1 MRDLTTGFGRRLRRA
16 ASDER
21 GAVMILA
28 ALLLGFGVLLGVA
41 ALVIDVGR
49 LYQERAELQD
59 GADAA
64 AIGVAKSCAL
74 GACDP
79 AVATGYADGNASS
92 LTGGTAGVP
101 MICGSGGMGLCPAS
115 TGATIDCPDPPPGS
129 TNYVD
134 VHTATQT
141 AGGSTL
147 LPPIFAE
154 TLLGNSG
161 YQGAAVHACAQ
172 AEWGPP
178 AAATTP
184 AVTIS
189 ACEWDQATQQGT
201 SFPAAPPYPPNQ
213 PPALSADQVLTP
225 NSGNGTGCATEPG
238 GADGPGSFGW
248 VAHPRGNCTV
258 STSTTGP
265 SFSGRTQAFAS
276 NSCLVL
282 LQSAQ
287 QNQKPILVPVYTSA
301 TGPTGRLSFALQG
314 FADFVVT
321 GYHLLGP
328 DGSYA
333 DESDWVDPANDCQ
346 GANSCLNGYFVHGV
360 VPFTGSF
367 GATDLGVYSID
378 LTG

>member
-1 MRDLTTGFGRRLRRA
+1 MTWFGRRLQRA
-16 ASDER
+16 GTDEG

-28 ALLLGFGVLLGVA
+28 ALLLGFGVLLGMA

-74 GACDP
+74 GACNP
-79 AVATGYADGNASS
+79 AVAVSYADANASQ
-92 LTGGTAGVP
+92 LTGDTAAAP
-101 MICGSGGMGLCPAS
+101 LICGSNGMALCPAS
-115 TGATIDCPDPPPGS
+115 TGAMIDCPDPPSGGA
-129 TNYVD
+129 NYVD

-141 AGGSTL
+141 ASGSTL
-147 LPPIFAE
+147 LPPVFAE

-161 YQGAAVHACAQ
+161 YQGTTVHACAQ

-201 SFPAAPPYPPNQ
+201 SFPASPPYPPNQ
-213 PPALSADQVLTP
+213 PPAPSADQVLTP
-225 NSGNGTGCATEPG
+225 TSGNGTGCATEPA

-248 VAHPRGNCTV
+248 VSQPGGNCTFPV
-258 STSTTGP
+258 SGS
-265 SFSGRTQAFAS
+265 SFPVRNGAAVSSPCER
-276 NSCLVL
+276 VL
-282 LQSAQ
+282 QNAQ
-287 QNQKPILVPVYTSA
+287 QNRVPILVPVYVT
-301 TGPTGRLSFALQG
+301 TDGNTYTLLG

-321 GYHLLGP
+321 GYNLVGFGG
-328 DGSYA
+328 DSVDA
-333 DESDWVDPANDCQ
+333 SDWLDPANDCQ
-346 GANSCLNGYFVHGV
+346 GTNYCINGYFVQGV
-360 VPFTGSF
+360 APFTGSF
-367 GATDLGVYSID
+367 GPTNLGVSVID

>member
-92 LTGGTAGVP
+92 LTGGTAGVS

-134 VHTATQT
+134 VHT
-141 AGGSTL
+141 
-147 LPPIFAE
+147 
-154 TLLGNSG
+154 
-161 YQGAAVHACAQ
+161 
-172 AEWGPP
+172 
-178 AAATTP
+178 
-184 AVTIS
+184 
-189 ACEWDQATQQGT
+189 
-201 SFPAAPPYPPNQ
+201 
-213 PPALSADQVLTP
+213 
-225 NSGNGTGCATEPG
+225 
-238 GADGPGSFGW
+238 
-248 VAHPRGNCTV
+248 
-258 STSTTGP
+258 
-265 SFSGRTQAFAS
+265 
-276 NSCLVL
+276 
-282 LQSAQ
+282 
-287 QNQKPILVPVYTSA
+287 
-301 TGPTGRLSFALQG
+301 
-314 FADFVVT
+314 
-321 GYHLLGP
+321 
-328 DGSYA
+328 
-333 DESDWVDPANDCQ
+333 
-346 GANSCLNGYFVHGV
+346 
-360 VPFTGSF
+360 
-367 GATDLGVYSID
+367 
-378 LTG
+378 

>member
-1 MRDLTTGFGRRLRRA
+1 MRDLITGFRRRLQRA

-74 GACDP
+74 GACNP
-79 AVATGYADGNASS
+79 AVAVSYADANASQ
-92 LTGGTAGVP
+92 LTGGTAGAP
-101 MICGSGGMGLCPAS
+101 LICGSGGMGLCPDS
-115 TGATIDCPDPPPGS
+115 TGAMTDCPDSPPAA

-161 YQGAAVHACAQ
+161 YQGTTVHACAQ

-189 ACEWDQATQQGT
+189 ACAWDQATQQGA
-201 SFPAAPPYPPNQ
+201 SFPAPPPYPPNP
-213 PPALSADQVLTP
+213 PPAPSADQVLTQ
-225 NSGNGTGCATEPG
+225 NSGNGTGCATEPA

-248 VAHPRGNCTV
+248 VSHPGGDCTFPVSGPTFPVRTGNAV
-258 STSTTGP
+258 SGP
-265 SFSGRTQAFAS
+265 CVQI
-276 NSCLVL
+276 
-282 LQSAQ
+282 LQTAQ
-287 QNQKPILVPVYTSA
+287 QNRAPILVPVYVTTDGA
-301 TGPTGRLSFALQG
+301 TYTLLG

-321 GYHLLGP
+321 GYNLLGS
-328 DGSYA
+328 DGGDVDA
-333 DESDWVDPANDCQ
+333 SDWLDPANDCS
-346 GANSCLNGYFVHGV
+346 GTNYCLNGYFVQGV

-367 GATDLGVYSID
+367 GTTDLGVYSID

>member
-1 MRDLTTGFGRRLRRA
+1 MRDLITGFRRRLQRA

-74 GACDP
+74 GACNP
-79 AVATGYADGNASS
+79 AVAVSYADANASQ
-92 LTGGTAGVP
+92 LTGGTAGAP
-101 MICGSGGMGLCPAS
+101 LICGSGGMGLCPDS
-115 TGATIDCPDPPPGS
+115 TGAMTDCPDSPPAG

-147 LPPIFAE
+147 LPPVFAE

-161 YQGAAVHACAQ
+161 YQGTTVHACAQ

-184 AVTIS
+184 AITIS
-189 ACEWDQATQQGT
+189 ACEWDQATQQGA

-213 PPALSADQVLTP
+213 PPPSSADQVLTQ
-225 NSGNGTGCATEPG
+225 NSGNGTGCASEPA

-248 VAHPRGNCTV
+248 VSHPGGDCTFPVSGPTFPVRTGNAV
-258 STSTTGP
+258 SDP
-265 SFSGRTQAFAS
+265 CVQI
-276 NSCLVL
+276 
-282 LQSAQ
+282 LQTAQ
-287 QNQKPILVPVYTSA
+287 QNRAPIPVPVYVSTDGA
-301 TGPTGRLSFALQG
+301 TYTLLG

-321 GYHLLGP
+321 GYNLLGSNGG
-328 DGSYA
+328 DVDA
-333 DESDWVDPANDCQ
+333 SDWLDSSNDCS
-346 GANSCLNGYFVHGV
+346 GTNYCLNGYFVQGV

-367 GATDLGVYSID
+367 GTTALGVYSID